1 MHVRAHRRAALAGP
15 DSRDAMTKAE
25 DLSYRARS
33 VARFIDRL
41 QPGDY
46 VIHLTLPPRHYAE
59 PYEIKAEPA
68 NLTQKNVRAIKPK

>member
-1 MHVRAHRRAALAGP
+1 MSKP
-15 DSRDAMTKAE
+15 E
-25 DLSYRARS
+25 DLSFRARS

-41 QPGDY
+41 KPGDY

-68 NLTQKNVRAIKPK
+68 NLTEENARAIKRK